1 MKNKITIR
9 MILLMLVFGFVTV
22 LIETYNAR
30 EEGIKNG
37 LKKADAIA
45 EVVKSGL
52 TAHMING
59 NMNQVNVF
67 LNSIS
72 QTKNVDKIWI
82 IRGDNVIKQFGE
94 ANDLVAPKDAID
106 DSVIKTGNPSFE
118 LNESFLSKAELRVT
132 IPYKA
137 VASQNINCLHCH
149 NVKPNDTL
157 GAVSIIL
164 DITDFKD
171 NGIKNSAIII
181 FITFLTILLVIFF
194 INKLINPYI
203 ETLEIIKNRIDAA
216 SNGVFKNITTLKNKN
231 TPSETKELIDK
242 YNILTDSLM
251 NTFTDIDN
259 KLKGFVGQTI
269 DTSIQSNPLEE
280 ANNIINNLSYIYQF
294 KKEIQLDTT
303 KQAIYRRLC
312 DIFQNQ
318 FGLYNINIVEITN
331 NETAEKV
338 YQIGDLDFCTKT
350 ILANPKECRVSR
362 NANNVSSVDFQK
374 ACPCFASDD
383 YLYFC
388 IDIEIGQNSK
398 IIFNFILNDKDE
410 INKFKKNQLFIE
422 SYIKEVAPEI
432 EVKKLL
438 KALEDSALKDGLTGL
453 YNRRFLD
460 EHLKKLI
467 PQAKRE
473 EMNIGLLMLDMDH
486 FKAVNDEYGH
496 DIGDKVLV
504 SFAQTVQDN
513 IRDSDIAVRFGGEEF
528 LVLLVGI
535 KNEQDAIDV
544 ANKIRE
550 KVSLNEI
557 DVYAG
562 STMRKTI
569 SIGVSMYPQDSTSIV
584 KIMKFADLALYEA
597 KTSGRNQVKRYQEN
611 PTDTLELF

>member
-9 MILLMLVFGFVTV
+9 MILLMLVFGFMTILV
-22 LIETYNAR
+22 ETYNAR

-37 LKKADAIA
+37 LQKADAIA

-59 NMNQVNVF
+59 NMSQVNVF

-72 QTKNVDKIWI
+72 QTKNIDKLWI
-82 IRGDNVIKQFGE
+82 IRGENVIKQYGK
-94 ANDLVAPKDAID
+94 ANELVSPKDSID
-106 DSVIKTGNPSFE
+106 DQVIQTGESSFK
-118 LNESFLSKAELRVT
+118 LNETFFSKAELRVT

-137 VASQNINCLHCH
+137 IISQDIKCLQCH
-149 NVKPNDTL
+149 NVKINDTL
-157 GAVSIIL
+157 GAISIVL
-164 DITDFKD
+164 DVTDFKD
-171 NGIKNSAIII
+171 NGIKNSAIIVI
-181 FITFLTILLVIFF
+181 ITLLTVLLMIFF

-203 ETLEIIKNRIDAA
+203 ETLEIIRSRIDAA
-216 SNGVFKNITTLKNKN
+216 SNGVFKNITTLKNKD
-231 TPSETKELIDK
+231 TPTEMSELIDK

-251 NTFTDIDN
+251 NTFMDIDN
-259 KLKGFVGQTI
+259 KLKGFVGQTV
-269 DTSIQSNPLEE
+269 DASIQANPLEE

-294 KKEIQLDTT
+294 KKEIQLD
-303 KQAIYRRLC
+303 KSKKEIYRRLGQ
-312 DIFQNQ
+312 IFQNQ
-318 FGLYNINIVEITN
+318 FKLHYVNIVEITN

-338 YQIGDLDFCTKT
+338 YQLGDLDFCTST
-350 ILANPKECRVSR
+350 ILGDPKECRVSR

-374 ACPCFASDD
+374 ACPCFISDD

-388 IDIEIGQNSK
+388 IDIEVGQNSK
-398 IIFNFILNDKDE
+398 IIFNFILKDKE
-410 INKFKKNQLFIE
+410 AMSTFKKNQLFIE

-432 EVKKLL
+432 EVKRLL

-473 EMNIGLLMLDMDH
+473 EINIGLLMLDMDH

-504 SFAQTVQDN
+504 AFSQTVQEN

-535 KNEQDAIDV
+535 KSEQDAIDV

-550 KVSLNEI
+550 KVAQNEI

-569 SIGVSMYPQDSTSIV
+569 SIGISMFPQDSTSIV
-584 KIMKFADLALYEA
+584 KVMKFADLALYEA
-597 KTSGRNQVKRYQEN
+597 KTSGRNQVKRYKEN

>member
-1 MKNKITIR
+1 MKNKIMMRTI
-9 MILLMLVFGFVTV
+9 MLMFIFGLVTV
-22 LIETYNAR
+22 FVETYNAR
-30 EEGIKNG
+30 DEGIKNG

-45 EVVKSGL
+45 EVIKSGL

-72 QTKNVDKIWI
+72 QTTNIDKIWI
-82 IRGDNVIKQFGE
+82 IRGDNVIKQYGE
-94 ANDLVAPKDAID
+94 ANELVAPKDAID
-106 DSVIKTGNPSFE
+106 DKVIKTGKSQFE
-118 LNESFLSKAELRVT
+118 LSESLFAKAELRVT

-137 VASQNINCLHCH
+137 IISKDINCLACH
-149 NVKPNDTL
+149 NVNHNDTL
-157 GAVSIIL
+157 GAVSIVL
-164 DITDFKD
+164 DVTDFKD
-171 NGIKNSAIII
+171 NGIRNSFIIV
-181 FITFLTILLVIFF
+181 FITLLTTMLVVFF

-216 SNGVFKNITTLKNKN
+216 SNGVFQNITTLKNKN
-231 TPSETKELIDK
+231 TPIETKELVEK
-242 YNILTDSLM
+242 YNLLTDSLM
-251 NTFTDIDN
+251 TTFTDIDN
-259 KLKGFVGQTI
+259 KLKGFVGQVVEVNSQT
-269 DTSIQSNPLEE
+269 NPLEE
-280 ANNIINNLSYIYQF
+280 ANHIINNLSYIYQF
-294 KKEIQLDTT
+294 KKEIQLDKT
-303 KQAIYRRLC
+303 KKEIYQRLGQ
-312 DIFQNQ
+312 IFQNQ
-318 FGLYNINIVEITN
+318 FGLRNVNIVEITN
-331 NETAEKV
+331 NEVAEKV
-338 YQIGDLDFCTKT
+338 YQLGELDFCTNI
-350 ILANPKECRVSR
+350 ILNDPKECRVSR
-362 NANNVSSVDFQK
+362 NANSVSSVDFQK

-398 IIFNFILNDKDE
+398 IIFNFILN
-410 INKFKKNQLFIE
+410 NKEELNEFKKNQLFIE

-432 EVKKLL
+432 EVKRLL

-473 EMNIGLLMLDMDH
+473 DISIGLLMLDMDH

-504 SFAQTVQDN
+504 SFAQIVQEN

-535 KNEQDAIDV
+535 KSEQDAIDV

-550 KVSLNEI
+550 KVASNEI

-562 STMRKTI
+562 STMKKTI
-569 SIGVSMYPQDSTSIV
+569 SIGVSMFPQDSTSIV
-584 KIMKFADLALYEA
+584 KVMKFADLALYEA
-597 KTSGRNQVKRYQEN
+597 KTSGRNQVKRYEEN
-611 PTDTLELF
+611 PTDSLELF

>member
-1 MKNKITIR
+1 MKNKITVR
-9 MILLMLVFGFVTV
+9 TILLILVFGFIT
-22 LIETYNAR
+22 IFFETYNAR

-59 NMNQVNVF
+59 NMDQVNVF

-72 QTKNVDKIWI
+72 QTKNIDQIWI
-82 IRGDNVIKQFGE
+82 IRGDNVIKQYGE
-94 ANDLVAPKDAID
+94 ANELVAPKDAID
-106 DSVIKTGNPSFE
+106 DKVIKTGNPEYE
-118 LNESFLSKAELRVT
+118 LHESLFSKAELRVT

-137 VASQNINCLHCH
+137 IAAQDINCLSCH

-157 GAVSIIL
+157 GAVSIVL
-164 DITDFKD
+164 DVTDFKD
-171 NGIKNSAIII
+171 NGIRNSIFII
-181 FITFLTILLVIFF
+181 FVTLSTILLIIMF

-203 ETLEIIKNRIDAA
+203 ETLEIIRNRIDSA
-216 SNGVFKNITTLKNKN
+216 SNGVFQNITTFKSKNA
-231 TPSETKELIDK
+231 PSETKELIDK
-242 YNILTDSLM
+242 YNLLTDSLM

-259 KLKGFVGQTI
+259 KLKVFVGQTV
-269 DTSIQSNPLEE
+269 DSNIQTNPLAE
-280 ANNIINNLSYIYQF
+280 ASNIINNLSYIYQF
-294 KKEIQLDTT
+294 KKEIQLDKT
-303 KQAIYRRLC
+303 KQEIYRRLC
-312 DIFQNQ
+312 EIFKNQ
-318 FGLYNINIVEITN
+318 FNLKNINIIEITN

-338 YQIGDLDFCTKT
+338 YQLGELDFCTKV
-350 ILANPKECRVSR
+350 ILNDPQECRVSR

-374 ACPCFASDD
+374 ACPCFGSEE

-388 IDIEIGQNSK
+388 IDIEVGQNSK
-398 IIFNFILNDKDE
+398 IIFNFILKDKE
-410 INKFKKNQLFIE
+410 EMSNFKKNQLFIE

-432 EVKKLL
+432 EVKRLL
-438 KALEDSALKDGLTGL
+438 QALENSALKDGLTGL

-473 EMNIGLLMLDMDH
+473 EINIGFLMLDMDH

-504 SFAQTVQDN
+504 TFAQTVQDN
-513 IRDSDIAVRFGGEEF
+513 IRESDIAVRFGGEEF
-528 LVLLVGI
+528 LVLLIGI
-535 KNEQDAIDV
+535 KSEQDALDV

-562 STMRKTI
+562 STLRKTT
-569 SIGVSMYPQDSTSIV
+569 SIGLSMFPADSSSVV
-584 KIMKFADLALYEA
+584 KVMKFADLALYEA
-597 KTSGRNQVKRYQEN
+597 KTSGRNQVRRYQEN
-611 PTDTLELF
+611 ASENLELF

>member
-1 MKNKITIR
+1 MKNKITLR
-9 MILLMLVFGFVTV
+9 MIFLMLVFGLAIV
-22 LIETYNAR
+22 LSQTYNTR
-30 EEGIKNG
+30 EEGVKNG

-59 NMNQVNVF
+59 NMHQRDVF
-67 LNSIS
+67 LKSIA
-72 QTKNVDKIWI
+72 QTKNIDKIWI
-82 IRGDNVIKQFGE
+82 IRGENVLKQFGHPS
-94 ANDLVAPKDAID
+94 DIVAPKDAID
-106 DSVIKTGNPSFE
+106 EKVLQTGISQYE
-118 LNESFLSKAELRVT
+118 LIETLSKAQLRVT

-137 VASQNINCLHCH
+137 TDGGDINCISCH
-149 NVKPNDTL
+149 KVKTNDTL
-157 GAVSIIL
+157 GAVSIIV
-164 DITDFKD
+164 DVTDFKD
-171 NGIKNSAIII
+171 NGIKNSIIII
-181 FITFLTILLVIFF
+181 FITLLAVILAIFF

-203 ETLEIIKNRIDAA
+203 ETLEIIKNRIDFA

-231 TPSETKELIDK
+231 TPIETKELIDK
-242 YNILTDSLM
+242 YNLLTDSLM

-259 KLKGFVGQTI
+259 KLKIFVGQTVDI
-269 DTSIQSNPLEE
+269 NGQQYNPLEE
-280 ANNIINNLSYIYQF
+280 ANHIINNLSYIYQF
-294 KKEIQLDTT
+294 KKEIQLD
-303 KQAIYRRLC
+303 KSKIEIYKRLC
-312 DIFQNQ
+312 DIFKNQ
-318 FGLYNINIVEITN
+318 FDLHNVNIVEISN
-331 NETAEKV
+331 NTTAEKI
-338 YQIGDLDFCTKT
+338 YQIGDLDFCTKI
-350 ILANPKECRVSR
+350 ILDDPKECRVSR
-362 NANNVSSVDFQK
+362 NANHVSSIDFQK
-374 ACPCFASDD
+374 ACPCFSNEE

-388 IDIEIGQNSK
+388 IDVEIGQNSK
-398 IIFNFILNDKDE
+398 IIFNFILKDKSAMNE
-410 INKFKKNQLFIE
+410 FKKNQLFIE

-432 EVKKLL
+432 EVKRLL

-473 EMNIGLLMLDMDH
+473 EMNIGFLMLDMDH

-504 SFAQTVQDN
+504 AFADTVQEN

-528 LVLLVGI
+528 LVLLIGI

-550 KVSLNEI
+550 KVAQNEI

-569 SIGVSMYPQDSTSIV
+569 SIGISMFPMDSTSVV
-584 KIMKFADLALYEA
+584 KVMKFADLALYEA
-597 KTSGRNQVKRYQEN
+597 KNSGRNQVKRYEEN

>member
-1 MKNKITIR
+1 MKNKITVR
-9 MILLMLVFGFVTV
+9 MILLMLVFGFVTMLTV
-22 LIETYNAR
+22 TYNAR
-30 EEGIKNG
+30 QEGIKSG

-67 LNSIS
+67 LNSIA
-72 QTKNVDKIWI
+72 QTKNVDRIWI

-94 ANDLVAPKDAID
+94 ASSLVAPKDKID
-106 DSVIKTGNPSFE
+106 DEVIKSGNPYFE
-118 LNESFLSKAELRVT
+118 LSETFFSKAELRVT

-137 VASQNINCLHCH
+137 VASQNINCLNCH
-149 NVKPNDTL
+149 SVNPNDTL
-157 GAVSIIL
+157 GAVSIVL
-164 DITDFKD
+164 DVTDFKD
-171 NGIKNSAIII
+171 NGIQNSLIII
-181 FITFLTILLVIFF
+181 LITLLTVLLVAYF

-216 SNGVFKNITTLKNKN
+216 SNGVFKNITILKDKN
-231 TPSETKELIDK
+231 APRETKELIDK
-242 YNILTDSLM
+242 YNLLTDSLM

-259 KLKGFVGQTI
+259 KLKGFVGQTV
-269 DTSIQSNPLEE
+269 DPDLHSNPLEE
-280 ANNIINNLSYIYQF
+280 ANHIINNLSYIYQF
-294 KKEIQLDTT
+294 KKEIQLDKT
-303 KQAIYRRLC
+303 KKEIYKRLC
-312 DIFQNQ
+312 DIFKNQ
-318 FGLYNINIVEITN
+318 FNLSNVNIVEITN

-338 YQIGDLDFCTKT
+338 YQIGDLDFCTSV
-350 ILANPKECRVSR
+350 ILKDPKECRVSR

-388 IDIEIGQNSK
+388 IDIEIGLNSK
-398 IIFNFILNDKDE
+398 IVFNFILKDKDE
-410 INKFKKNQLFIE
+410 LNTFKKNQLFIE

-432 EVKKLL
+432 EVKRLL

-504 SFAQTVQDN
+504 SFAQTVQEN

-528 LVLLVGI
+528 LVLLVGV
-535 KNEQDAIDV
+535 KSEQDAIDV

-569 SIGVSMYPQDSTSIV
+569 SIGLSMFPQDSTSIV
-584 KIMKFADLALYEA
+584 KVMKFADLALYEA
-597 KTSGRNQVKRYQEN
+597 KTSGRNQVRRYEEN